1 MKNIEMT
8 NTLNEVIIKELIDEN
23 INTYANSKSRII
35 SDFRGEKGFTAAY
48 NGRQLLELLQ
58 NADDAKTDKVLISI
72 DTENNV
78 LSIANN
84 GIPFDSDG
92 LRSLMLANISSK
104 NKREFIGNKGLGFR
118 SILNW
123 VISVKVKTQGFILE
137 FSPEIAK
144 REFEKIIKSSA
155 DREKIINNEKD
166 LAEGEI
172 PFAILAIP
180 DFKKNTNNQDFVT
193 VIELNYKKNEESNI
207 LEQLDTISPQVL
219 LFLNHTK
226 EIKVLVNNELDRD
239 LVLKEDLVNGNER
252 VSVNEFTWNIYNSGE
267 KTLPNRN
274 EAYYAYKI
282 AWQDNLADKDTCF
295 STYFP
300 TKVATHLPC
309 LIHATFDL
317 DPSRNQLN
325 KSDDNDYILLQIAQS
340 LSEIAENELKNNA
353 QPDWKAY
360 QFLTV
365 DGKSENRLLDKFFEK
380 IESLKSDA
388 AIYPTVD
395 GKYKKKKDVFFYG
408 NKFSE
413 WVIRNNVA
421 NYFERLLLPTL
432 DFINLQPYFSGFLYN
447 KESWQYIIAKVTDHI
462 STIDE
467 RVNLIALLLDDNIK
481 RILQDTKLPL
491 LLDEQPKVVSG
502 DIEVFTLKQSSIRE
516 YDIPEYVHIAFLNDD
531 LYKKLIE
538 RFAPEIDRLR
548 FGNEDRSRPLKR
560 LISPIVNLGSNDITD
575 VIRNISRSFAEKIDE
590 DGVDLNLEV
599 KKFVTCLFNI
609 FKKNPDRRGSL
620 VDTVY
625 LVNRKLDKAK
635 ASDLFLGQEYPTGK
649 STEQIFEG
657 IYTDNEYLA
666 GNDFWQL
673 TSQNVDIALI
683 EDFFIWLG
691 VNKYTK
697 FLTETKQ
704 KERWQE
710 DDYTNFVFGKI
721 GRPDI
726 ESYKSYKI
734 QTIQNFERIV
744 SSDQFTIEKL
754 IAWII
759 KDRALFI
766 KLDNERNEEDFEYSY
781 NNNRRRVQIKPSY
794 FLLQITKSKITE
806 DLFVDFE
813 FAGLLGVRTINTK
826 HELFKKLDIE
836 DTAIFDVLKKFGA
849 KMSFNDLDVEK
860 VYSLLDIQQEE
871 HSKARKIYQLAFNYF
886 KNAGSMDFGSF
897 RKQSS
902 TLAVKNG
909 ARKYK
914 PTEVVYY
921 SDNTTLPSKIIEDFW
936 MFDFPKRSGEKQVA
950 EYFGLKTFKDIA
962 IDFNNNTEI
971 HTKIVSFN
979 NWLNNIKPFILTYRL
994 NSISKEKPEKPT
1006 APNLR
1011 SVPTNLKTIVTNLKK
1026 VSINLVS
1033 KLEYSISGGEYK
1045 QLLPNE
1051 FINKNKQEYYIC
1063 ASPELSLEQL
1073 KGTPA
1078 FCEAFAEILCV
1089 LFEVNENKDDFRSI
1103 FKDDTDLK
1111 DTKYLI
1117 QTKSLNEKFEE
1128 ACRLLGISINE
1139 MEFWKAIAKVQG
1151 FGWPESVSNFENL
1164 QKIVFKEFNIKLTA
1178 NYEFIDFDVFNNQ
1191 LSFEF
1196 LTDICNSLGTTLQ
1209 EIKNF
1214 IPDFSGLFHWHK
1226 EKLKHSA
1233 LDVELLW
1240 NNAWWLKLSDQSEK
1254 EQMVF
1259 ESKRKIYNREI
1270 ELIISDLAKKCAFDI
1285 DLRYEELIIEKLCS
1299 THDIL
1304 IDKEGLAH
1312 IKIENKYEEV
1322 TNGYRIDIN
1331 ELPIEIQSLLYFPNH
1346 DAIIIAELEKLD
1358 FKDQPDG
1365 SSSEEPEKLPVANLI
1380 PTSLQKGKFSP
1391 ARYSSSEGNKHNGT
1405 HSEKSDRQKKKAG
1418 RRAEKLVKEKLIE
1431 MYPDGEVCWISG
1443 NSDDHRIKLDDSKGY
1458 DIRYKINKSD
1468 TFWKYLEVKSVSGNS
1483 FIISSNEVNVGILNK
1498 ENYQLALVEGS
1509 DIYLVD
1515 DFFLDEE
1522 RVAEFNSFTKSSS
1535 IRPLDYEVH
1544 YIYKAH
1550 IASSNVNV
1558 EYSPSEI
1565 EYN

>member
-8 NTLNEVIIKELIDEN
+8 STLNETIIKELIDEN
-23 INTYANSKSRII
+23 IKTYTNSKSRII

-58 NADDAKTDKVLISI
+58 NADDAQTDKVLISI

-84 GIPFDSDG
+84 GDPFDSDG

-123 VISVKVKTQGFILE
+123 VISVKVKTQDLILE

-144 REFEKIIKSSA
+144 GEFEKIIKSSA

-180 DFKKNTNNQDFVT
+180 DFKKNTILQDFVT
-193 VIELNYKKNEESNI
+193 IIELNYKESEEFNI

-219 LFLNHTK
+219 LFLNHTR
-226 EIKVLVNNELDRD
+226 EIEVLVNNELDRK
-239 LVLKEDLVNGNER
+239 LVLTEDPIKGNER

-267 KTLPNRN
+267 KNLPNKN
-274 EAYYAYKI
+274 EAFYAYKI
-282 AWQDNLADKDTCF
+282 AWQDNLADEDSCF

-340 LSEIAENELKNNA
+340 LSEIAENELKNNVH
-353 QPDWKAY
+353 PDWKAY

-395 GKYKKKKDVFFYG
+395 GKYKSKKDVFFYG

-421 NYFERLLLPTL
+421 NYFERLLLPVPE
-432 DFINLQPYFSGFLYN
+432 FIKLVPYFSGIIYS
-447 KESWQYIIAKVTDHI
+447 KEHWQKIIANITEQI
-462 STIDE
+462 TSIDE
-467 RVNLIALLLDDNIK
+467 RVNLIALLLDDTIK

-491 LLDEQPKVVSG
+491 LLGEKAKPVG
-502 DIEVFTLKQSSIRE
+502 ADIEVFTLKQASLDG
-516 YDIPEYVHIAFLNDD
+516 YGIPEHVNIAFLDD
-531 LYKKLIE
+531 SLYEKLLE
-538 RFAPEIDRLR
+538 RFAAEIDKIRI
-548 FGNEDRSRPLKR
+548 GNEDRSRPLKR
-560 LISPIVNLGSNDITD
+560 LISPIVNIGSNDITD
-575 VIRNISRSFAEKIDE
+575 VIRNISRSFSDKINE
-590 DGVDLNLEV
+590 DGVDLTLEMR
-599 KKFVTCLFNI
+599 KFVNCLFNI
-609 FKKNPDRRGSL
+609 FKKKSDRRGSL
-620 VDTVY
+620 ADTIY
-625 LVNRKLDKAK
+625 LVNRKLEKTKAT
-635 ASDLFLGQEYPTGK
+635 DLFFGQEYPTGQ

-666 GNDFWQL
+666 GNDFWEL
-673 TSQNVDIALI
+673 TSENVDITLV

-697 FLTETKQ
+697 FKTEIKDQ
-704 KERWQE
+704 AWAWG
-710 DDYTNFVFGKI
+710 DYSRFVFENI
-721 GRPDI
+721 GWPNNLT
-726 ESYKSYKI
+726 STNYKVRYVE
-734 QTIQNFERIV
+734 NFDQII
-744 SSDQFTIEKL
+744 SSDNFTIEKL
-754 IAWII
+754 IAWVI
-759 KDRALFI
+759 KDSVLFNR
-766 KLDNERNEEDFEYSY
+766 LDNNANNDSFESY
-781 NNNRRRVQIKPSY
+781 YNKITRPISYKPSY
-794 FLLQITKSKITE
+794 FKFQIIQSKIIE
-806 DLFVDFE
+806 HLFVDFE
-813 FAGLLGVRTINTK
+813 FASLLGVKTVNTS
-826 HELFKKLDIE
+826 HDIFKKLNIGDI
-836 DTAIFDVLKKFGA
+836 DILAVLSRLGA
-849 KMSFNDLDVEK
+849 KMSFNDLEIEK
-860 VYSLLDIQQEE
+860 VYSLLNVQQSD
-871 HSKARKIYQLAFNYF
+871 HTKARKIYQLAFNYF
-886 KNAGSMDFGSF
+886 KNKSSVNFGLLT
-897 RKQSS
+897 KQKNL
-902 TLAVKNG
+902 LALKNG
-909 ARKYK
+909 IKEYR
-914 PTEVVYY
+914 PTEEVYY
-921 SDNTTLPSKIIEDFW
+921 SDNTTLPSKIMEDFW
-936 MFDFPKRSGEKQVA
+936 IFDFPKRNGEKQLA
-950 EYFGLKTFKDIA
+950 EYFGLKTFKDIV
-962 IDFNNNTEI
+962 IDFNNNIET
-971 HTKIVSFN
+971 HRKIESFS
-979 NWLNNIKPFILTYRL
+979 NWLNKIKPFILTYRL
-994 NSISKEKPEKPT
+994 NSILKEKSEKIT
-1006 APNLR
+1006 ASNLK
-1011 SVPTNLKTIVTNLKK
+1011 SVSPNLKTIATSLKK

-1033 KLEYSISGGEYK
+1033 RLEYSISGGEYK

-1063 ASPELSLEQL
+1063 ASSELSLEQL
-1073 KGTPA
+1073 KRTPA
-1078 FCEAFAEILCV
+1078 FCEAIAEILCV
-1089 LFEVNENKDDFRSI
+1089 LFEVNENKDDFRSV
-1103 FKDDTDLK
+1103 FKDDPDLK

-1117 QTKSLNEKFEE
+1117 QTKSINDKFED
-1128 ACRLLGISINE
+1128 ACLLLGISINQ
-1139 MEFWKAIAKVQG
+1139 MEFWRAIAKIKG
-1151 FGWPESVSNFENL
+1151 LEWPETVSSFEDL
-1164 QKIVFKEFNIKLTA
+1164 QKIVFKEFNFQLTA
-1178 NYEFIDFDVFNNQ
+1178 NYEFVDFDVFDNQ
-1191 LSFEF
+1191 QSFEF
-1196 LTDICNSLGTTLQ
+1196 LSDICSSLNITLL
-1209 EIKNF
+1209 EIKNL
-1214 IPDFSGLFHWHK
+1214 ITDFSGLFHWHK
-1226 EKLKHSA
+1226 DKLKHST

-1240 NNAWWLKLSDQSEK
+1240 NKAWWLKLSDQSK
-1254 EQMVF
+1254 SEQRLF

-1270 ELIISDLAKKCAFDI
+1270 ELIISDLAKKSAFDI
-1285 DLRYEELIIEKLCS
+1285 NLRYEELIIEKLCS

-1304 IDKEGLAH
+1304 IDKADLAH

-1322 TNGYRIDIN
+1322 INEYGIDIN
-1331 ELPIEIQSLLYFPNH
+1331 ELPIDIQSLLYFPNH
-1346 DAIIIAELEKLD
+1346 EAIIKAELEKLD
-1358 FKDQPDG
+1358 FKDQHDG
-1365 SSSEEPEKLPVANLI
+1365 NSSEEPEKLPVANLI
-1380 PTSLQKGKFSP
+1380 PASLQKGTFSP
-1391 ARYSSSEGNKHNGT
+1391 ARYSSSDGNKHNGT

-1443 NSDDHRIKLDDSKGY
+1443 NSDDYRIKLDDSKGY

-1468 TFWKYLEVKSVSGNS
+1468 TVWKYLEVKSVSGNS

-1522 RVAEFNSFTKSSS
+1522 RVTEFNSFTKSLS

-1544 YIYKAH
+1544 YIFKAS
-1550 IASSNVNV
+1550 IASSNANV

-1565 EYN
+1565 EYT